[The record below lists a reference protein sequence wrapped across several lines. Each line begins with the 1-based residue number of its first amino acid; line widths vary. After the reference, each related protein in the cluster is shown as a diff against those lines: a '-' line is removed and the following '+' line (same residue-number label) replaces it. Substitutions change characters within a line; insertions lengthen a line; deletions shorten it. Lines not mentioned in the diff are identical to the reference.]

1 MRRIVALGRGIGG
14 WYAFRDLT
22 DHLEGRP
29 HIELTFLVEAKHFSY
44 RPLLPAVV
52 SGRFDPADVTF
63 SFASALE
70 DNECVVDTIKTVDTS
85 DQQVVGT
92 EAHYPYDALLIDDAY
107 RTHPPAPSIHAL
119 DDASDAIGLRDALRQ
134 RLHKESSTS
143 VAIVGGTATGVEL
156 AGHLASAAQE
166 QLEVALFESKGR
178 LVPNLPPEMQV
189 AVRSHLEETGVTVHT
204 DACVDPDDLHADTV
218 VWCAGGSLCGFGLT
232 DDVDETLRLRDG
244 APVFRCGGESVGE
257 RKRQGRLAA
266 KNLVASLSG
275 QALSRR
281 DSASELLDGLLWL
294 GSTYLA
300 HRGGTLLEGWA
311 ARTIFIGYHASVLP
325 GARAK
330 TRLAGNLFSDRPGL
344 LADGQPG

>member
-1 MRRIVALGRGIGG
+1 MRRIVALGSGIGG

-22 DHLEGRP
+22 GHLEGRP

-52 SGRFDPADVTF
+52 SGRFDPADVTL
-63 SFASALE
+63 SFASAIE
-70 DNECVVDTIKTVDTS
+70 DNECTVDTIETVDRS
-85 DQQVVGT
+85 AQQVVGT
-92 EAHYPYDALLIDDAY
+92 EAHYPYDALLIDGAH
-107 RTHPPAPSIHAL
+107 RTHPPAPSIHTL
-119 DDASDAIGLRDALRQ
+119 RDASDAIGLRDALRQ

-156 AGHLASAAQE
+156 AGHLASAAAE
-166 QLEVALFESKGR
+166 GQLNISIFESKGR
-178 LVPNLPPEMQV
+178 LVADLPPEMQV
-189 AVRSHLEETGVTVHT
+189 AVRSHLEEAGVAVHT
-204 DACVDPDDLHADTV
+204 DTHVDPSEVDADTV

-232 DDVDETLRLRDG
+232 DEVDETLRLRDG

-330 TRLAGNLFSDRPGL
+330 TRLASNLFSDRPGL
-344 LADGQPG
+344 LPDE